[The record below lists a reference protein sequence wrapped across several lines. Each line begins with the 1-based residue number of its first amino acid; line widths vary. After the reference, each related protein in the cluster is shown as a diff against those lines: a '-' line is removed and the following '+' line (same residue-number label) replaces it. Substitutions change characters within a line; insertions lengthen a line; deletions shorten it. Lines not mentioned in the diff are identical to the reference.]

1 MVKNVINVW
10 KINILELYVMLAAI
24 FASGII
30 GMLILTII
38 LAIDKETTTAAVG
51 TFMALLLWALLNMI
65 FGLFGF
71 ENDFNMLVALGCR
84 RKDYIISKILAVYMN
99 MLMEAVGVL
108 VLGMLERAFIAVF
121 FADREYERLVEYLL
135 DYRIILGIIL
145 LIPAIRLCL
154 GALMLRFQQK
164 AFWIFWGLW
173 IVIGYGSG
181 RYVSSITK
189 HPHSRIMV
197 LIREIINLSDIV
209 QILAICI
216 LSGVML
222 AVTYYLTKKQAV
234 YA

>member
-71 ENDFNMLVALGCR
+71 ENDFNML
-84 RKDYIISKILAVYMN
+84 
-99 MLMEAVGVL
+99 
-108 VLGMLERAFIAVF
+108 
-121 FADREYERLVEYLL
+121 
-135 DYRIILGIIL
+135 
-145 LIPAIRLCL
+145 
-154 GALMLRFQQK
+154 
-164 AFWIFWGLW
+164 
-173 IVIGYGSG
+173 
-181 RYVSSITK
+181 
-189 HPHSRIMV
+189 
-197 LIREIINLSDIV
+197 
-209 QILAICI
+209 
-216 LSGVML
+216 